1 MRSSIGCQYPAIF
14 ATMIGR
20 LRVRLSE
27 MEAKLEE
34 PIWAPL
40 RVPGT
45 ANSAGELLVGF
56 QLSSSAAPRPPMPV
70 LKPPCRLFDIHVAVI
85 GGRQLEDTSA
95 LLMSGIDQSLV
106 KYELNELES
115 QTNIIDGVQIDLA
128 EGDNPNY
135 LMPDGMSCHNRL
147 WERVELPIQSLY
159 APSLTFSVHTEGALH
174 SSCAFPRAVGSFCDT
189 TRTPLALPP
198 LLLSLEPFLA
208 PFTHRPEHVLLWCLR
223 HYSGKE

>member
-1 MRSSIGCQYPAIF
+1 
-14 ATMIGR
+14 MIGR

-34 PIWAPL
+34 PMWSPL

-56 QLSSSAAPRPPMPV
+56 QLSSSADPRSPMPV
-70 LKPPCRLFDIHVAVI
+70 LKPAFRLFDVHVAVI

-95 LLMSGIDQSLV
+95 LLLSGIDQSLV

-128 EGDNPNY
+128 EGENPNY
-135 LMPDGMSCHNRL
+135 MMPDGMSCHNRL
-147 WERVELPIQSLY
+147 WERVELPIKSLY
-159 APSLTFSVHTEGALH
+159 APSLTFSVHTDGALH
-174 SSCAFPRAVGSFCDT
+174 PSFPIVSPLCCCLWSHSRLHVSS
-189 TRTPLALPP
+189 
-198 LLLSLEPFLA
+198 
-208 PFTHRPEHVLLWCLR
+208 
-223 HYSGKE
+223 